1 MIDDINFLKD
11 NSVSD
16 SHAFYIDS
24 ASRDQRYWPTPS
36 EYSITFDQPFKFVV
50 GFDILDAAIPTTQ
63 YNVSARNNRL
73 ALTLVTI
80 PTNSGG
86 TLAGIIPHITEL
98 ARNAQ
103 FDELFESLNKSNALL
118 ITPTAVE
125 TYNIDALSLAQP
137 DDTPYHAFTR
147 FVLEGLAIRR
157 KTNQHPTAFYFFMYD
172 NHEYAINIDNTVA
185 IDVISSGKY
194 YMNFSESSQ
203 QTSIV
208 YFTYYKL
215 NKTVYDFLVD
225 TSGDYIMNITNVR
238 VTIEEGNYDISTLR
252 NELNNPLNVFNVNFA
267 TTTPIETKQGR
278 YKFTSSTAI
287 IIFNGRLTT
296 LRTNIGFAERASFD
310 WGTYYTP
317 LIVGDNPYV
326 FMSVYDSANEV
337 YKVEAPGLANLIG
350 ERFVI
355 LKITEIEDHLLGSY
369 SYANFSP
376 GIGIFK
382 LASNFND
389 ITNLR
394 FDYVSLVKK
403 PFHPIGK
410 VTKLTLRFETSKGE
424 LYDFKSVDHQ
434 MLMLV
439 KFLVPTQKP
448 VFTQSV
454 LNPNYDPDFIKYFA
468 KNQTIR
474 NKEESDEEDHG
485 EVDFRSYKKRLLMRQ
500 GANDSESESESGSN
514 ESDDDY
520 SITQALRQR
529 TLVHS

>member
-24 ASRDQRYWPTPS
+24 AARDQRYWPTPS

-63 YNVSARNNRL
+63 YNVNQKNNRL

-86 TLAGIIPHITEL
+86 TLANIIPHITEL

-103 FDELFESLNKSNALL
+103 FDDLFESWNKSYALL
-118 ITPTAVE
+118 ITAAVVE
-125 TYNIDALSLAQP
+125 ANNIAITSLAQP
-137 DDTPYHAFTR
+137 DDTLYHAFTR
-147 FVLEGLAIRR
+147 SVLTGLTIRR
-157 KTNQHPTAFYFFMYD
+157 KSNQHPTAFFFFMYD
-172 NHEYAINIDNTVA
+172 NHEFA
-185 IDVISSGKY
+185 IDIGNTAAIDIISSGKY
-194 YMNFSESSQ
+194 YMNFSDSSE

-215 NKTVYDFLVD
+215 SKSQYDFLVN
-225 TSGDYIMNITNVR
+225 TSGDYVMNITNVR
-238 VTIEEGNYDISTLR
+238 VTIEDGNYDISTLR
-252 NELNNPLNVFNVNFA
+252 NELNNPLNAFNVNFA

-296 LRTNIGFAERASFD
+296 LRTNIGFSERASFD
-310 WGTYYTP
+310 WSTYYTP
-317 LIVGDNPYV
+317 LVVGDNPYV

-337 YKVEAPGLANLIG
+337 YKIEAPGLANLIG

-355 LKITEIEDHLLGSY
+355 LKIKEMEDHLLGSY

-434 MLMLV
+434 MLLLV

-448 VFTQSV
+448 VFTRSV
-454 LNPNYDPDFIKYFA
+454 LNPSYDPDFIKYFA
-468 KNQTIR
+468 KHQTIR

-500 GANDSESESESGSN
+500 GANESESESESGDDS
-514 ESDDDY
+514 DDY

-529 TLVHS
+529 TLTHS